1 MKTLRTPQQVR
12 EDINFKKLPSEGNRI
27 PVIVTIPISARKQ
40 DLGVQFWTKLEIIN
54 GFSKNSDGSISY
66 YRENY

>member
-12 EDINFKKLPSEGNRI
+12 EDINFKKLPSEGNRT